1 MEQITIT
8 LNRAEAERIN
18 AALNLQAV
26 QIAGNSKTLG
36 VDCLHP
42 DFFHREW
49 DTTTALWCKVIR
61 ALHPENEKE
70 D

>member
-1 MEQITIT
+1 M
-8 LNRAEAERIN
+8 
-18 AALNLQAV
+18 
-26 QIAGNSKTLG
+26 
-36 VDCLHP
+36 HP

-61 ALHPENEKE
+61 ALHPENEQE